1 MAKKKTKK
9 EVKRLKKKAKKLTA
23 VNLTLEKRIRKLKK
37 RLGTRQQQIAERQDS
52 LGHVAPVVSATGPS
66 ATEIGADEEGG
77 GIALSHR
84 AAWKQHSF
92 LRDRYESHLGTG
104 ATKERARRLANDDMK
119 AEYGTD
125 IGFSEEELNAILS

>member
-37 RLGTRQQQIAERQDS
+37 KLGAQKQQTVELQDS
-52 LGHVAPVVSATGPS
+52 LSRAAPIMSATIPS
-66 ATEIGADEEGG
+66 ASEIGADEGG
-77 GIALSHR
+77 HIAPGHR
-84 AAWKQHSF
+84 AAWKQHSY
-92 LRDRYESHLGTG
+92 LRDRYESHLGAG
-104 ATKERARRLANDDMK
+104 ATKERARQLANDDLQ
-119 AEYGTD
+119 AEYGTG